1 MMPVRRQVVE
11 LANPDEPEEIRMLT
25 KGQLYDQLSNRLFL
39 PDKNSKGVNRRYLVG
54 LYTNEYF
61 HVDEVFLKRFEI
73 ELTPGQLKKAPFVSL
88 PDLYTKVNQ
97 MLRELNRPQLGF
109 PPGAIPEEKWLI
121 RVTRYL
127 DPHNVTGAF
136 LETIPDAPLQ
146 EFESQRM
153 INAKRNAEAFLMGD
167 NDLLAN
173 PTVFK
178 EVKHIWEAQ
187 KRITAKQKDLEHH
200 LRVVQDLQD
209 RLAQD
214 QLDLQAS
221 ISKASLTVFTVG
233 RGLADADQV
242 FHEENGNAYRLEV
255 NEIRNL

>member
-25 KGQLYDQLSNRLFL
+25 KSHIYDQLSNRLFL
-39 PDKNSKGVNRRYLVG
+39 PDKHSKGVNRRYIVG
-54 LYTNEYF
+54 VYTNEYF
-61 HVDEVFLKRFEI
+61 NVEEVVLKRFEI
-73 ELTPGQLKKAPFVSL
+73 DLTPGHLKKAPFVSL

-97 MLRELNRPQLGF
+97 MLRELNRLPLGF

-136 LETIPDAPLQ
+136 LQAIPNAPLQ

-173 PTVFK
+173 PMVFK

-200 LRVVQDLQD
+200 QRIIEDLQEN
-209 RLAQD
+209 LVQG

-255 NEIRNL
+255 NEIRSL

>member
-1 MMPVRRQVVE
+1 MMPVRRQVIE

-25 KGQLYDQLSNRLFL
+25 KGQLYDQLSNRFFL

-54 LYTNEYF
+54 VYTNEYF
-61 HVDEVFLKRFEI
+61 NVDEVFLKRFEI
-73 ELTPGQLKKAPFVSL
+73 DLTPGQLKKAPFVSL

-136 LETIPDAPLQ
+136 LETIPDAPAQ
-146 EFESQRM
+146 DFESQRM
-153 INAKRNAEAFLMGD
+153 IDAKRNAEAFLMGEHHLLD
-167 NDLLAN
+167 N
-173 PTVFK
+173 PMVFK
-178 EVKHIWEAQ
+178 EIKHIWEAQ

-200 LRVVQDLQD
+200 QRVVQDLQVK
-209 RLAQD
+209 LAQE
-214 QLDLQAS
+214 QLDLQAN
-221 ISKASLTVFTVG
+221 ISKAALTVLTVG
-233 RGLADADQV
+233 RGLLDADQV

-255 NEIRNL
+255 NEIRSL